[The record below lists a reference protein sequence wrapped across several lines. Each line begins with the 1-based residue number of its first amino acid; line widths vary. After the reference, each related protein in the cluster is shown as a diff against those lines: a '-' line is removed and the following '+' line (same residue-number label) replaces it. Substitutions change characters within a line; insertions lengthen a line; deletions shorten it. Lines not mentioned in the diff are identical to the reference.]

1 MNKDKTVRRDV
12 VFDLGGVVFRWE
24 PLVLLQ
30 ELFPERMPDEACA
43 RHWAGEIFQ
52 TFAPEADWA
61 LFDLGLIEPGP
72 LAARIAQRTG
82 LSEAELHRL
91 IAGIPP
97 HLVPQADTVA
107 LIHALKAAGHR
118 LYFLSNMPAPYA
130 RHLTAVNPF
139 FVEFEE
145 GIFSADVQQ
154 IKPLPDIFATAQTR
168 WALREAPIF
177 IDDVAHN
184 IEAAQRHGWQGLLF
198 KTPAQTR
205 AELVALNCLP
215 H

>member
-1 MNKDKTVRRDV
+1 MSRDV
-12 VFDLGGVVFRWE
+12 VFDLGGVVFRWQ

-30 ELFPERMPDEACA
+30 ELFPQRMPDEASA

-61 LFDLGLIEPGP
+61 LFDLG
-72 LAARIAQRTG
+72 RIAPDALAERIARRTG
-82 LSEAELHRL
+82 LGEDELQRL

-97 HLVPQADTVA
+97 HLTPLPGTVD
-107 LIHALKAAGHR
+107 LIHELKAAGHR
-118 LYFLSNMPAPYA
+118 LYYLSNMPAPYA

-139 FVEFEE
+139 FAQFEQ

-154 IKPLPDIFATAQTR
+154 IKPLPEIFATAQAR
-168 WALREAPIF
+168 WPLREAPIF

-184 IEAAQRHGWQGLLF
+184 TEAAQRHGWQSLLF
-198 KTPAQTR
+198 KTPAQAR
-205 AELVALNCLP
+205 AELVALHYLRD
-215 H
+215 